1 VTLNVAVLPA
11 ASEGVFLP
19 AILKSWLIVPL
30 FVTLNVVR
38 PLATVRFESVNLNS
52 LGLPAVTATV
62 VAVCWAEPP
71 KAETAATS
79 AASAATTTSNDLIR
93 NVRKRTPSCQRI
105 RLLRSTRIDEQM
117 SNMLDTVGAR
127 VTMGSVDMT
136 SSHDP
141 ALGAALRQARNARG
155 LSLTQVAEA
164 TSISRSLLSLIETG
178 RSDITIGRLGRLAR
192 LYDLRLADLVP
203 EPRHPDPLVV
213 RADDRPLMHYD
224 SEEIDVEV
232 LVPEGPH
239 ALQALLATY
248 APRARMEDF
257 VVQQNEQFIYLLEG
271 HVRTEFA
278 DGREI
283 ELGPGDSATFISGEG
298 GHRHVNLVDTVSRMV
313 IVIRR
318 THAR

>member
-1 VTLNVAVLPA
+1 
-11 ASEGVFLP
+11 
-19 AILKSWLIVPL
+19 
-30 FVTLNVVR
+30 
-38 PLATVRFESVNLNS
+38 
-52 LGLPAVTATV
+52 
-62 VAVCWAEPP
+62 
-71 KAETAATS
+71 
-79 AASAATTTSNDLIR
+79 
-93 NVRKRTPSCQRI
+93 
-105 RLLRSTRIDEQM
+105 M
-117 SNMLDTVGAR
+117 SNMLDKTAAQDTIR
-127 VTMGSVDMT
+127 SVEMT

-155 LSLTQVAEA
+155 LSLAQVADA

-178 RSDITIGRLGRLAR
+178 RSDITIGRLGRLAQ

-203 EPRHPDPLVV
+203 EPRHPDPVVV

-248 APRARMEDF
+248 APNAHMEDF
-257 VVQQNEQFIYLLEG
+257 VVQPNEQFVYLLEG
-271 HVRTEFA
+271 RIRTEFA
-278 DGREI
+278 DGRAI

-298 GHRHVNLVDTVSRMV
+298 GHRHTNLVDTVSRMV

>member
-1 VTLNVAVLPA
+1 
-11 ASEGVFLP
+11 
-19 AILKSWLIVPL
+19 
-30 FVTLNVVR
+30 
-38 PLATVRFESVNLNS
+38 
-52 LGLPAVTATV
+52 
-62 VAVCWAEPP
+62 
-71 KAETAATS
+71 
-79 AASAATTTSNDLIR
+79 
-93 NVRKRTPSCQRI
+93 
-105 RLLRSTRIDEQM
+105 M
-117 SNMLDTVGAR
+117 SNMLDTAGAH
-127 VTMGSVDMT
+127 VTIGSVDMT

-155 LSLTQVAEA
+155 LSLTQVADA

-271 HVRTEFA
+271 QVRTEFA

-283 ELGPGDSATFISGEG
+283 ELNAGDSATYVSGEG
-298 GHRHVNLVDTVSRMV
+298 GHRHTNLADDVTRML
-313 IVIRR
+313 IVLRPPR
-318 THAR
+318 LR